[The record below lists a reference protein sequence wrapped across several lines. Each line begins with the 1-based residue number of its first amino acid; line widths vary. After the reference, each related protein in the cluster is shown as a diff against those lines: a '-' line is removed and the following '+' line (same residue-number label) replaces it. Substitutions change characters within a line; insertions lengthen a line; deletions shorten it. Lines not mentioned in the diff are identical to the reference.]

1 LYVNPVIVAE
11 STLIVHVAL
20 DTTSPGAAV
29 ASLGVVGDGD
39 ALPADN
45 LPFADATA
53 DAAADV
59 PGRLGRPTDGMG
71 RAGVGRDG
79 VGDGAGAPGEAVA
92 GELGLGLG
100 LGDVGK
106 QKMIRMQ
113 VWLGAG

>member
-11 STLIVHVAL
+11 STLILHVAL

-45 LPFADATA
+45 LSFADATA

-71 RAGVGRDG
+71 RDG
-79 VGDGAGAPGEAVA
+79 VGDGAGALGEAVA

-106 QKMIRMQ
+106 QKLIRMQ

>member
-1 LYVNPVIVAE
+1 VNPVIVAVL
-11 STLIVHVAL
+11 TVIVHVAL

-29 ASLGVVGDGD
+29 AFLGVVGDGD

-45 LPFADATA
+45 LSLADATA
-53 DAAADV
+53 DAAADAPGR

-71 RAGVGRDG
+71 RDG
-79 VGDGAGAPGEAVA
+79 AGDGAGALGEAAA

-100 LGDVGK
+100 LEDEGK

-113 VWLGAG
+113 V